1 MAEMIIVEPIDFT
14 LGGAAPSITVSRGS
28 GAANLLTNDPR
39 EVWVDSALGTT
50 TIDIDFGVA
59 RQWDTIALINTN
71 GVATTQMSI
80 TGGATLT
87 ATTYQNAAALRVPSE
102 DYPDTNGPALFY
114 SAAKI
119 TGRYIRISLINPAG
133 VPLSAGKLCIGDSWK
148 PSFPR
153 EVGAGRPPLDS
164 GARQRLDDGGLAVV
178 SGRLISGF
186 KWVFADMNPA
196 DLNKL
201 WGIIRRRRTT
211 EPVLLV
217 EDPSPAVAEGVH
229 YGTFAELESY
239 ERRDAE
245 KSRMA
250 LTVEDWI

>member
-1 MAEMIIVEPIDFT
+1 MAEMILVEPIDFT
-14 LGGAAPSITVSRGS
+14 FGGAAPSLTVSRGS
-28 GAANLLTNDPR
+28 GGANLLTNDPA
-39 EVWVDSALGTT
+39 EIWLDSALGTA

-71 GVATTQMSI
+71 GSATTQISI

-87 ATTYQNAAALRVPSE
+87 TMTYLAATPLRVPSE

-114 SAAKI
+114 SASKI
-119 TGRYIRISLINPAG
+119 TGRYIRISLINPSG
-133 VPLSAGKLCIGDSWK
+133 TPLSVGRTCVGDSWK
-148 PSFPR
+148 PSLPR
-153 EVGAGRPPLDS
+153 EFGAGRPPIDT

-178 SGRLISGF
+178 SGRLVSGF
-186 KWVFADMNPA
+186 KWVFADLNPT
-196 DLNKL
+196 DLAKL

-229 YGTFAELESY
+229 YGTLAELESY
-239 ERRDAE
+239 ERRDAD

-250 LTVEDWI
+250 LTVEDWR